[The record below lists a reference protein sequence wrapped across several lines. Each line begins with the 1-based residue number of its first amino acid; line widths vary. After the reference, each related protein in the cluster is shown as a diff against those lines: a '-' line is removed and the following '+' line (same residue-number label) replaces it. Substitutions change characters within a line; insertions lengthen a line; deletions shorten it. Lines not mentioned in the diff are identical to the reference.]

1 MNKIIVLTG
10 FALSFILVASLAIIT
25 SKQMASAIDLSSIKQ
40 KATNLLSPNNNN
52 STANNNSTST
62 STSSPTANSTST
74 SSSPLKQQATNAIGS
89 MLK

>member
-1 MNKIIVLTG
+1 MNKNIVFTA

-40 KATNLLSPNNNN
+40 KATNLLSPNNN
-52 STANNNSTST
+52 TALQIIIRQQHHHQQLIQHL
-62 STSSPTANSTST
+62 T

>member
-1 MNKIIVLTG
+1 MNKNIVFTA

-40 KATNLLSPNNNN
+40 KATNLLSSNNN
-52 STANNNSTST
+52 STTNNNST
-62 STSSPTANSTST
+62 STSSPTANTTSTS